1 MKTIL
6 FVDDDKNVL
15 SGLRDLLRSHRR
27 EWEMT
32 FVDSGEEALALLNE
46 RPFDVVV
53 SDMRMPRMDG
63 ATLLQKTKD
72 AHPRTV
78 RIILSGQTDLEVAMK
93 TVSIAH
99 QFLAKPCE
107 ASQLEQ
113 VIRRACDLSQILND
127 DALQSVV
134 GGIAKLPSAPRTYV
148 ELNALLSS
156 GNASL
161 QDVARV
167 VEKDVAMC
175 AKLLQLVNSA
185 FFGLPRRITSAFE
198 AASYLGTLMIRNL
211 AVSMGAFSTFE
222 RSDPEITAALEKL
235 RHHSILAAHLARLM
249 FKDKRR
255 AEDAFMAGMLHE
267 IGRLILLVYPGA
279 AGGPPIR
286 PALLGAYLLGLWG
299 IPYPVVEAV
308 AHYEDPAGLEHAE
321 FELPDAVHIA
331 HALAAEH
338 LSVPGAEPPPDGELD
353 SAYLERRGISAA
365 QVASWR
371 ESAKEMVRVGSA

>member
-1 MKTIL
+1 
-6 FVDDDKNVL
+6 
-15 SGLRDLLRSHRR
+15 
-27 EWEMT
+27 
-32 FVDSGEEALALLNE
+32 
-46 RPFDVVV
+46 
-53 SDMRMPRMDG
+53 
-63 ATLLQKTKD
+63 
-72 AHPRTV
+72 
-78 RIILSGQTDLEVAMK
+78 MK

-107 ASQLEQ
+107 ANQLEQ
-113 VIRRACDLSQILND
+113 VVRRACDLSQILNND
-127 DALQSVV
+127 ELQSMV
-134 GGIAKLPSAPRTYV
+134 GGIAKLPSAPQTYV
-148 ELNALLSS
+148 ELNTLLGS

-167 VEKDVAMC
+167 IEKDVAMC

-222 RSDPEITAALEKL
+222 NPDPEITAASEKL
-235 RHHSILAAHLARLM
+235 RHHSILTAHLARLM

-267 IGRLILLVYPGA
+267 IGHLILLACPGA
-279 AGGPPIR
+279 ADRPSIR

-308 AHYEDPAGLEHAE
+308 AHFDDPVALEHAE
-321 FELPDAVHIA
+321 FELPDAVYIA

-338 LSVPGAEPPPDGELD
+338 LAVPGQDLSPGGELNV
-353 SAYLERRGISAA
+353 AYLERLGISAA

-371 ESAKEMVRVGSA
+371 ESAREMAHDGNA